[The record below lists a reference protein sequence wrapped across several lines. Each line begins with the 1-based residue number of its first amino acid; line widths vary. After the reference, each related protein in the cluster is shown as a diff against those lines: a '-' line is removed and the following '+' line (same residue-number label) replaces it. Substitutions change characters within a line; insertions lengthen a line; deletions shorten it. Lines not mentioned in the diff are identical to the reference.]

1 MEMPPTFSAGDGAA
15 GGDPRSPIPP
25 QPGPDVAALLVQLLD
40 EQRKQTAIAE
50 ESQKLLH
57 RILLGELDT
66 LSMADVK
73 AALGCGDRKLD
84 ELIEDGE
91 LPVFQ
96 FAERGPRRIMR
107 DTFRTVL
114 RRWAEARR

>member
-15 GGDPRSPIPP
+15 GPPP
-25 QPGPDVAALLVQLLD
+25 QPGAEVAALLVQLLE
-40 EQRKQTAIAE
+40 EQKKQTE
-50 ESQKLLH
+50 LLH
-57 RILLGELDT
+57 RILLGDLDT

-73 AALGCGDRKLD
+73 VALGCGDRKVD

-96 FAERGPRRIMR
+96 FAERGPRRILR

-114 RRWAEARR
+114 RRWAERERR